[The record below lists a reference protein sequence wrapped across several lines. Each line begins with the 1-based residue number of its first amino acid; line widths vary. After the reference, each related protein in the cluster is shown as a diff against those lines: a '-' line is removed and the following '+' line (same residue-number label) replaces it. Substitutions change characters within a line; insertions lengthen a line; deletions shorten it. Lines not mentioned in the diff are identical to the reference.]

1 MATTPSIQPPPP
13 TQISVGGP
21 LPPGASAAPPP
32 PSPQPAPPTEIPVGG
47 PLPPGASTTPQPPTQ
62 PFNPNDEIIADYEGR
77 PPVEALPPD
86 ATAPLDF
93 NTQVQQ
99 FLAQQLSGGMTGD
112 DAMTQS
118 ALADFDVGA
127 ERARRQQIEDLQRFG
142 VLGGSGVSS
151 GAVADILGEFDAAT
165 QRGRAGV
172 RAQGLNRVLQSILP
186 QATGMATQQA
196 ALAQQQAQFGQT
208 LAERQAARG
217 QQAEQFGLGQELD
230 RERLAQQDVQ
240 FGLGQELDRERLAQ
254 QDVQFGL
261 GQELDRERL
270 AQQDVQFGLGQELDR
285 ERLDQQAGQFA
296 SAQELAR
303 QQALGS
309 IDGQETILARQ
320 LEQDR
325 ALREAAI
332 TGQLDG
338 ADTLAAQQLAQQQEQ
353 FGRSMDLDEQRRLD
367 QVNQELAQRNL
378 QAAMATGVIPS
389 GVTAGGVPYGGQET
403 LAARQLRQ
411 QRELEEA
418 RMSQQADQFETTAGI
433 DQERIDLARGE
444 ALGLIDGDQTVQA
457 QQLAAERAL
466 REAALTGDLDG
477 TQTLDAQRL
486 TQQQQQFQEQQALA
500 EAAATGMFDGKETL
514 DAKRFAAADELA
526 RQAAAREQEQ
536 FDVRDPIATAL
547 AAEGME
553 IDDPVLSQRIAEMA
567 GLTSPAPGGN
577 GGETPMPASGMPG
590 DFSHGGFRPQQ
601 EPPQWTSEQ
610 SSSFEK
616 LTGTGGGGHYQGAN
630 RMQIPEAEAR
640 ALIQEHGHIKD
651 ASRRGAKASARWEIE
666 FQDGHKITLD
676 Y

>member
-1 MATTPSIQPPPP
+1 MATPPAIQPAPP
-13 TQISVGGP
+13 TQIPIGGP
-21 LPPGASAAPPP
+21 LPPGASAAL
-32 PSPQPAPPTEIPVGG
+32 QQ
-47 PLPPGASTTPQPPTQ
+47 PPGTDNRTTEELDDYYDRLAEGTLSQTGPGAPIGTDTTPLPPTQ
-62 PFNPNDEIIADYEGR
+62 PFNPNDEIIADYEGQ

-112 DAMTQS
+112 DAMTQA
-118 ALADFDVGA
+118 ALAEFDVGA
-127 ERARRQQIEDLQRFG
+127 GRARQQQIEDLQRFG

-172 RAQGLNRVLQSILP
+172 RSQGVNRLLQSILP

-208 LAERQAARG
+208 LAERQATRA
-217 QQAEQFGLGQELD
+217 QQAGQFGLGQELD
-230 RERLAQQDVQ
+230 RERLAQQAGQ
-240 FGLGQELDRERLAQ
+240 FGLGQELDRERLA
-254 QDVQFGL
+254 
-261 GQELDRERL
+261 
-270 AQQDVQFGLGQELDR
+270 
-285 ERLDQQAGQFA
+285 QQAGQFA

-338 ADTLAAQQLAQQQEQ
+338 ADTLAAQQLAQQQQQ
-353 FGRSMDLDEQRRLD
+353 FGRSMTLDEQRRQD

-378 QAAMATGVIPS
+378 QTALATGRIPS
-389 GVTAGGVPYGGQET
+389 GVTADGVAYGGQEP
-403 LAARQLRQ
+403 LAAQQLRQ

-418 RMSQQADQFETTAGI
+418 RMSQQAGQFETTAGM
-433 DQERIDLARGE
+433 DQERIDLARGQ

-457 QQLAAERAL
+457 QQLAADQAL
-466 REAALTGDLDG
+466 RQAALTGDLDG
-477 TQTLDAQRL
+477 TQTLDARRL

-500 EAAATGMFDGKETL
+500 EAAATGMFEDEETL
-514 DAKRFAAADELA
+514 DARRFAAADELA
-526 RQAAAREQEQ
+526 QQEAKRAQEQ

-547 AAEGME
+547 AAQEME
-553 IDDPVLSQRIAEMA
+553 VDDPALSQRIAEMA

-577 GGETPMPASGMPG
+577 GGEPLPPSGMPG
-590 DFSHGGFRPQQ
+590 DFSQGGFRPQQ
-601 EPPQWTSEQ
+601 EPSQWTSQQ
-610 SSSFEK
+610 SSSYEK

-651 ASRRGAKASARWEIE
+651 ASRRGPKASARWEIE